1 MPACGNCE
9 TPVPEEGETMDAA
22 DFAFLSKRLYGQLD
36 RQSDNSV
43 NFTKI
48 LDMQYANSQAF
59 RDATASRI
67 VLEAGSGRTRA
78 ETNLPAA
85 TSAAGNGT
93 AAG

>member
-1 MPACGNCE
+1 MHDGVVVIDLKGSAMGAE
-9 TPVPEEGETMDAA
+9 DYGAFKARM
-22 DFAFLSKRLYGQLD
+22 FAQLD
-36 RQSDNSV
+36 RLSDNSV

-78 ETNLPAA
+78 EANRPHE
-85 TSAAGNGT
+85 TSAA
-93 AAG
+93 APA